1 MEFVEVLEH
10 AIQHSDIYWNSDEME
25 RRATAEDLIGPYDT
39 VSNFCKKYG
48 VSSFGVFNLTG
59 TAAVI
64 RELKFLKM
72 RKVITVEKMLSLY
85 NMAGSSDDESKKLAE
100 KIISTLMERTK

>member
-1 MEFVEVLEH
+1 MEFADVLKLSLQNDEFWYSDPKLG
-10 AIQHSDIYWNSDEME
+10 IQIN
-25 RRATAEDLIGPYDT
+25 AQDLIGPYDT

-48 VSSFGVFNLTG
+48 VQSFGVFNLAS

-64 RELKFLKM
+64 KELKFLKM

-85 NMAGSSDDESKKLAE
+85 NMAGSPDDESKKLAE